1 MAQTKKKRRRKRR
14 GTQGGRIDRRPAR
27 GRARSRAEAQ
37 SRARSRTKKKSGP
50 RVPEPA
56 SWSSALKKG
65 GVAAVFVRLAHDR
78 RLVAAVLFV
87 ALLTVFGQNPAVAL
101 LVGLLMLGFYVPMAY
116 LLDRFIHQRHLRKE
130 AQKRAERESQRTGA
144 GQPGG

>member
-1 MAQTKKKRRRKRR
+1 MAQTKKKRRRKHR

-37 SRARSRTKKKSGP
+37 SRARSKTKKKGGP

-65 GVAAVFVRLAHDR
+65 GIAAA
-78 RLVAAVLFV
+78 LFV
-87 ALLTVFGQNPAVAL
+87 AVITLFGQSLAVAL
-101 LVGLLMLGFYVPMAY
+101 VVGVAMLGFYVPMAFT
-116 LLDRFIHQRHLRKE
+116 LDRFMYQRHLRKE
-130 AQKRAERESQRTGA
+130 AKQRAEREAQRTGVE
-144 GQPGG
+144 G

>member
-1 MAQTKKKRRRKRR
+1 MAQTKKKRRRKHR

-37 SRARSRTKKKSGP
+37 SRARSRTKKKGGP

-65 GVAAVFVRLAHDR
+65 GIAAA
-78 RLVAAVLFV
+78 LFV
-87 ALLTVFGQNPAVAL
+87 AVITVFGQSLAVAL
-101 LVGLLMLGFYVPMAY
+101 VVGVAMLGFYVPMAFT
-116 LLDRFIHQRHLRKE
+116 LDRFIYQRHLRNE
-130 AQKRAERESQRTGA
+130 AKQRAEREAQRTGA
-144 GQPGG
+144 EG

>member
-1 MAQTKKKRRRKRR
+1 MAQTKKKRRRKHR

-37 SRARSRTKKKSGP
+37 SRARSRTKKKSGS

-65 GVAAVFVRLAHDR
+65 G
-78 RLVAAVLFV
+78 VAAVLFV

-116 LLDRFIHQRHLRKE
+116 LLDRFIHQRYLRKE
-130 AQKRAERESQRTGA
+130 AQKRAERESHRTGA

>member
-1 MAQTKKKRRRKRR
+1 MAQTKKKRRRKHR

-37 SRARSRTKKKSGP
+37 SRARSRTKKKGGP

-65 GVAAVFVRLAHDR
+65 GIAAA
-78 RLVAAVLFV
+78 LFV
-87 ALLTVFGQNPAVAL
+87 AVITVFGQSLAVAL
-101 LVGLLMLGFYVPMAY
+101 VVGVAMLGFYVPMAFT
-116 LLDRFIHQRHLRKE
+116 LDRFMYQRHLRKE
-130 AQKRAERESQRTGA
+130 AQKRAEREAQRTGVE
-144 GQPGG
+144 G

>member
-1 MAQTKKKRRRKRR
+1 MAQTKKKRRRKHR

-37 SRARSRTKKKSGP
+37 SRARSRTKKKGGP

-65 GVAAVFVRLAHDR
+65 GIAAA
-78 RLVAAVLFV
+78 LFV
-87 ALLTVFGQNPAVAL
+87 AVITVFGQSLAVAL
-101 LVGLLMLGFYVPMAY
+101 VVGVAMLGFYVPMAFT
-116 LLDRFIHQRHLRKE
+116 LDRFMYQRHLRKE
-130 AQKRAERESQRTGA
+130 AKQRAEREAQRTGVE
-144 GQPGG
+144 G